1 MNIMTHR
8 ALRRIRSS
16 RLTTTALLLI
26 AGGLLAQPALA
37 RVELVN
43 EVHKVQRFVDETGQ
57 VQRRLI
63 APDSVIPGDELRY
76 SVRFTNIG
84 NEVVDE
90 RSVVITNPIP
100 VNTEYLEGSAL
111 GDTTEIQFSVDK
123 GTAFATP
130 AGLMI
135 ARNSSEAPANARD
148 YTTIRWIYEPGLAP
162 GETGMVSFNVR
173 LK

>member
-1 MNIMTHR
+1 
-8 ALRRIRSS
+8 
-16 RLTTTALLLI
+16 
-26 AGGLLAQPALA
+26 
-37 RVELVN
+37 
-43 EVHKVQRFVDETGQ
+43 
-57 VQRRLI
+57 LI

-76 SVRFTNIG
+76 SVRFTNVG
-84 NEVVDE
+84 KEAVDA

-100 VNTEYLEGSAL
+100 ANTEYLEGSAV

-123 GTAFATP
+123 GTAFGAAT
-130 AGLMI
+130 GLTI

-162 GETGMVSFNVR
+162 GETGLVSFNVR